1 MAIPSRQIGWGT
13 EENLL
18 WEISKQMESLICTA
32 GCSGSGGGTG
42 TSGTSGASGLS
53 GTSGTSGVVGTSGTS
68 GITGT
73 SGISGTS
80 GINGQTCKNYTI
92 DNSAGIT
99 TINYQG
105 TLCDGIISSGTVSAG
120 MTYTDCYISGT
131 LTADGGASIV
141 DNGLCVGASGTSGVS
156 GTSGTSPVFPFP
168 TVFGLYAQTAN
179 STTVTNTTT
188 ETTLIGSGVG
198 TLTVGANQFAVGDS
212 FRADLA
218 GVMDAQNNETLRVKL
233 KAGSIVLVDSGFQ
246 NLGSAITGDVWSL
259 SVNFTIRALGTPGV
273 ASIVSLG
280 TFNYVKTNNGT
291 VEGFSFNSVNNTTF
305 DTTVSNTLNV
315 TVEWGAANVGNT
327 IYSDVFVLNKIY

>member
-53 GTSGTSGVVGTSGTS
+53 GTSGTSGIVGTSGTS
-68 GITGT
+68 GIT
-73 SGISGTS
+73 
-80 GINGQTCKNYTI
+80 
-92 DNSAGIT
+92 
-99 TINYQG
+99 
-105 TLCDGIISSGTVSAG
+105 
-120 MTYTDCYISGT
+120 
-131 LTADGGASIV
+131 
-141 DNGLCVGASGTSGVS
+141 GTSGVS

-168 TVFGLYAQTAN
+168 TVFGLYAQTAD
-179 STTVTNTTT
+179 SVDVTNTTT

-218 GVMDAQNNETLRVKL
+218 GVMGAQNNETLRIRI

-246 NLGSAITGDVWSL
+246 NLGSAISADVWSL
-259 SVNFTIRALGTPGV
+259 SINFTVRAVGAASV
-273 ASIVSLG
+273 ASVASLG
-280 TFNYVKTNNGT
+280 TFNFTKTNNGT
-291 VEGFSFNSVNNTTF
+291 VEGFSFNTLNNTTF

-315 TVEWGAANVGNT
+315 TVEWGAANVENT
-327 IYSDVFVLNKIY
+327 IYSDIFVLNKIY